1 MRRAHVDPLP
11 PGRLDV
17 KNSIEP
23 SCDQRGFE
31 LSVPGDVHRTGS
43 PPAVGTTQTSEC
55 RLFSDSFTV
64 VTVIAT
70 SRPSGDIAG
79 EPTVVPRYLSVG
91 VNARFAV
98 CWADAPAAHKSSSN
112 TTLIDRMGS
121 SFTVLMWGRRL

>member
-1 MRRAHVDPLP
+1 
-11 PGRLDV
+11 
-17 KNSIEP
+17 
-23 SCDQRGFE
+23 
-31 LSVPGDVHRTGS
+31 
-43 PPAVGTTQTSEC
+43 
-55 RLFSDSFTV
+55 LFSDSFTV

-79 EPTVVPRYLSVG
+79 EPTVVTRYQSEG

-98 CWADAPAAHKSSSN
+98 CWADAPAAQKSSRK